1 MYNTVKI
8 EKGFYNLSGK
18 TFSQALEAVDKTCA
32 LEMIRGGEVTVD
44 VDKLISKLSDG
55 AAVAVNVGFSVISAD
70 AVKCL
75 AIGA

>member
-1 MYNTVKI
+1 
-8 EKGFYNLSGK
+8 
-18 TFSQALEAVDKTCA
+18 
-32 LEMIRGGEVTVD
+32 MIRGGEVTVD